1 MPART
6 GQAYVKGLQEQERE
20 IWLGG
25 ERIKDVTTH
34 PGLANG
40 VRAVA
45 ALYDMQHDPALRDE
59 MTYVSPTSGARVG
72 LSFIVPRTK
81 EELER
86 RRVMMLHWA
95 RATCGMM
102 GRSPDFM
109 NVTFAAWAGAAG
121 YFAQNRPEFGEHLTN
136 YYEYIREHDLTLTHS
151 LINLQRS
158 RTVSGTFNLEGG
170 TALQM
175 VRETDAGIV
184 VRGARILATLGPMA
198 DEIAVYSPRLGR
210 MTEGHSPFAF
220 SFAIPCGTRGLRFL
234 CRESFDLGRSHF
246 DHPLGSRFEEMD
258 CVVFF
263 DDVLVP
269 WERVFLLGDVAL
281 VNGTAAATHSMAHSA
296 HQGAAKNVAKCE
308 FVLGVALL
316 MTQTLGNAQLPHT
329 EERLGELMQYTE
341 LMKACMRAAEADAQL
356 DQWGVMCPAQ
366 LPIEMTRNL
375 FMTAYPR
382 MVEILQLLGSSSFM
396 IAPSEADFRGPLGPD
411 IEQYLATD
419 TATARERVK
428 LFRLAWDIAG
438 SAFGSR
444 QVLYE
449 RFFASDP
456 LTRARI
462 VNAIYPK
469 QEAMQRVLDFLGRDD
484 DAS

>member
-6 GQAYVKGLQEQERE
+6 GQQYLDGLRSQERE
-20 IWLGG
+20 VWLRG
-25 ERIKDVTTH
+25 ERVKDVTTH
-34 PGLANG
+34 PGLRNG
-40 VRAVA
+40 ARTIA

-59 MTYVSPTSGARVG
+59 MTYVVPTTGDREG
-72 LSFIVPRTK
+72 LSFIIPRTRD
-81 EELER
+81 ELER

-95 RATCGMM
+95 RTTCGMM

-109 NVTFAAWAGAAG
+109 NVNFAAWAGAAP
-121 YFAQNRPEFGEHLTN
+121 YFAQSRPEFADN
-136 YYEYIREHDLTLTHS
+136 VQRYYEHIRQHDLTLTHA

-158 RTVSGTFNLEGG
+158 RDATGTFTLEEG
-170 TALQM
+170 TALRV
-175 VRETDAGIV
+175 VRETDAGLV
-184 VRGARILATLGPMA
+184 VRGARILATLGPLA

-210 MTEGHSPFAF
+210 MAAGHSPFALN
-220 SFAIPCGTRGLRFL
+220 FAIPCGTPGLQFL
-234 CRESFDLGRSHF
+234 CRESFDLERSRF

-269 WERVFLLGDVAL
+269 WERVFLFGDVDL
-281 VNGTAAATHSMAHSA
+281 VNGTGLKTHSNVHTA
-296 HQGAAKNVAKCE
+296 HQGAAKNLAKCE

-316 MTQTLGNAQLPHT
+316 VTQTLGNAQLPHT
-329 EERLGELMQYTE
+329 EERLGELMLHTE
-341 LMKACMRAAEADAQL
+341 LIRACMRAAEADAAL
-356 DQWGVMCPAQ
+356 DEWGVMCPAQ
-366 LPIEMTRNL
+366 LPVESSRNL

-396 IAPSEADFRGPLGPD
+396 IIPSEADFRGPLAPVID
-411 IEQYLATD
+411 QYLATD
-419 TATARERVK
+419 AANARDRVK
-428 LFRLAWDIAG
+428 LFRLAWDVAC

-462 VNAIYPK
+462 LNALYPK
-469 QEAMQRVLDFLGRDD
+469 REVMERVLDFLGRDQPD
-484 DAS
+484 

>member
-6 GQAYVKGLQEQERE
+6 GQDYIKGLQEQERE
-20 IWLGG
+20 VWLAG
-25 ERIKDVTTH
+25 ERIEDVTMH
-34 PGLANG
+34 PGLRNG
-40 VRAVA
+40 MQSIA
-45 ALYDMQHDPALRDE
+45 ALYDMQHDGARRDA
-59 MTYVSPTSGARVG
+59 MTYPSPSSGEPVG
-72 LSFIVPRTK
+72 LSFIIPRTR

-86 RRVMMLHWA
+86 RSVMMLHWA
-95 RATCGMM
+95 RTTCGMM

-109 NVTFAAWAGAAG
+109 NVTIAAWAGAAG
-121 YFAQNRPEFGEHLTN
+121 YFARSRPEFAEN
-136 YYEYIREHDLTLTHS
+136 VRRYYEHIREKDLTLTHA

-158 RTVSGTFNLEGG
+158 RAISGNFNLEEG
-170 TALQM
+170 TALRV

-184 VRGARILATLGPMA
+184 VRGARVLATLGPLA

-210 MTEGHSPFAF
+210 MTDTHSPFAVN
-220 SFAIPCGTRGLRFL
+220 FAIPCGTPGLRFL

-258 CVVFF
+258 CVAFF

-269 WERVFLLGDVAL
+269 WERVFMLDDVAL
-281 VNGTAAATHSMAHSA
+281 LNGTAFGTGASMHSA
-296 HQGAAKNVAKCE
+296 HQGAAKNLAKCE

-316 MTQTLGNAQLPHT
+316 MTRTLGTGELPHT
-329 EERLGELMQYTE
+329 EERLGELMLHTE
-341 LMKACMRAAEADAQL
+341 VMRACMRAAEADAAL
-356 DQWGVMCPAQ
+356 DEWGVMCPAT
-366 LPIEMTRNL
+366 LPIEVSRNV
-375 FMTAYPR
+375 FMTTYPR
-382 MVEILQLLGSSSFM
+382 MVEILQLLGSSSLM
-396 IAPSEADFRGPLGPD
+396 MLPGEGDFASPLGPD

-419 TATARERVK
+419 TSTARDRVK

-462 VNAIYPK
+462 LNAIYPK
-469 QEAMQRVLDFLGRDD
+469 GEVTKRVLDFLGRDD
-484 DAS
+484 EGA

>member
-1 MPART
+1 MATASRCPTSCRAASGPGRNGCSRKTWSGWAISRARGERIGPRTRSPRGRERTPMAART
-6 GQAYVKGLQEQERE
+6 GQAYIKGLQEQERE

-45 ALYDMQHDPALRDE
+45 ALYDMQHDPALLDE
-59 MTYVSPTSGARVG
+59 MTYVSPTSGERVG

-81 EELER
+81 EALEQ

-95 RATCGMM
+95 RKTCGMM

-109 NVTFAAWAGAAG
+109 HVTFAAWAGAAG

-184 VRGARILATLGPMA
+184 VRGARVLATLGPLA

-210 MTEGHSPFAF
+210 MASGHSPFALN
-220 SFAIPCGTRGLRFL
+220 FAIPCGTPGLKFL

-269 WERVFLLGDVAL
+269 WERVFLLGDVDL
-281 VNGTAAATHSMAHSA
+281 INGTGANTHSM
-296 HQGAAKNVAKCE
+296 V
-308 FVLGVALL
+308 
-316 MTQTLGNAQLPHT
+316 
-329 EERLGELMQYTE
+329 
-341 LMKACMRAAEADAQL
+341 
-356 DQWGVMCPAQ
+356 
-366 LPIEMTRNL
+366 
-375 FMTAYPR
+375 
-382 MVEILQLLGSSSFM
+382 
-396 IAPSEADFRGPLGPD
+396 
-411 IEQYLATD
+411 
-419 TATARERVK
+419 
-428 LFRLAWDIAG
+428 
-438 SAFGSR
+438 
-444 QVLYE
+444 
-449 RFFASDP
+449 
-456 LTRARI
+456 
-462 VNAIYPK
+462 
-469 QEAMQRVLDFLGRDD
+469 
-484 DAS
+484 

>member
-6 GQAYVKGLQEQERE
+6 GQEYIKGLQEQDRQV
-20 IWLGG
+20 WLRG
-25 ERIKDVTTH
+25 ERVKDVTTH
-34 PGLANG
+34 PGLRNG
-40 VRAVA
+40 MQAIA
-45 ALYDMQHDPALRDE
+45 ALYDLQHDPALRDA
-59 MTYVSPTSGARVG
+59 MTYPSPSSGERVG
-72 LSFIVPRTK
+72 LSFIIPRTR
-81 EELER
+81 EDLER

-95 RATCGMM
+95 RTTCGMM

-109 NVTFAAWAGAAG
+109 NVTVSAWAGAAD
-121 YFAQNRPEFGEHLTN
+121 YFARNRPEFAENLRR
-136 YYEYIREHDLTLTHS
+136 YYEHIREKDLTLTHA

-158 RTVSGTFNLEGG
+158 RTVSGNFNLEEG
-170 TALQM
+170 TALHV
-175 VRETDAGIV
+175 VRETDAGLV
-184 VRGARILATLGPMA
+184 VRGARVLATLGPLA

-210 MTEGHSPFAF
+210 MTETHSPFALN
-220 SFAIPCGTRGLRFL
+220 FAIPCGTPGLRFL

-258 CVVFF
+258 CVAFF

-269 WERVFLLGDVAL
+269 WERVFLLSDVAL
-281 VNGTAAATHSMAHSA
+281 VNGTAFATGASMHSA
-296 HQGAAKNVAKCE
+296 HQGAAKNLAKCE

-316 MTQTLGNAQLPHT
+316 ITKTLGSAELPHS
-329 EERLGELMQYTE
+329 EERLGELMMYTE
-341 LMKACMRAAEADAQL
+341 LTKACMRAAEADAEL
-356 DQWGVMCPAQ
+356 DEWGVMRPTT
-366 LPIEMTRNL
+366 LPIEVSRNL

-396 IAPSEADFRGPLGPD
+396 VIPSAEDFESPLAPD
-411 IEQYLATD
+411 IEHYLATD
-419 TATARERVK
+419 AATARDRVK

-462 VNAIYPK
+462 LNAIYPK
-469 QEAMQRVLDFLGRDD
+469 EEVMRRVLDFLGRE
-484 DAS
+484 DAAS

>member
-6 GQAYVKGLQEQERE
+6 GQQYLDGLRSQERE
-20 IWLGG
+20 VWLRG
-25 ERIKDVTTH
+25 ERVKDVTAH
-34 PGLANG
+34 PGLRNG
-40 VRAVA
+40 ARSVA

-59 MTYVSPTSGARVG
+59 MTYVSPDTGQREG
-72 LSFIVPRTK
+72 LSLIIPRSR
-81 EELER
+81 EDLER

-109 NVTFAAWAGAAG
+109 SVNFAAWAGAAP
-121 YFAQNRPEFGEHLTN
+121 YFAQNRPEFADNVRRYHA
-136 YYEYIREHDLTLTHS
+136 YIREHDLTLTHA

-158 RTVSGTFNLEGG
+158 RDVTGTFTLEEG
-170 TALQM
+170 TALHV
-175 VRETDAGIV
+175 VRETDAGLV
-184 VRGARILATLGPMA
+184 VRGARILATLGPLA

-210 MTEGHSPFAF
+210 MASGHSPFALN
-220 SFAIPCGTRGLRFL
+220 FAIPCGTPGLRFL
-234 CRESFDLGRSHF
+234 CRESFDAERSHF

-269 WERVFLLGDVAL
+269 WERVFLFGDVDL
-281 VNGTAAATHSMAHSA
+281 VNGTGLRTHSNVHTA
-296 HQGAAKNVAKCE
+296 HQGAAKSLAKCE

-316 MTQTLGNAQLPHT
+316 ITQTLGNAQLPHS
-329 EERLGELMQYTE
+329 EERLGELMLQTE
-341 LMKACMRAAEADAQL
+341 LMRACMRAAEADATL
-356 DQWGVMCPAQ
+356 NEWGVMCPAQ
-366 LPIEMTRNL
+366 LPVESSRNL

-396 IAPSEADFRGPLGPD
+396 IIPSEVDFRGPLAPAID
-411 IEQYLATD
+411 QYLATD
-419 TATARERVK
+419 TATARDRVK
-428 LFRLAWDIAG
+428 LFRLAWDVAG

-462 VNAIYPK
+462 LGALYPK
-469 QEAMQRVLDFLGRDD
+469 REVMDRVLDFLGRDHPD
-484 DAS
+484 